1 MVAGLAAVLGAVGA
15 VVGPVDGGRAF
26 ASAPLLVVLA
36 LAPIAAAGL
45 LLSRKKVG
53 LAGGVLAGAGLLAPG
68 RVLLDLQFLVRP
80 VDASRPEL
88 FVPTTLGDF
97 DPTAGLWL
105 LLGGHVAA
113 AVAGVLAAAG
123 KVDDVTSSV
132 AARGRAM
139 GWALALTTI
148 TVAGLLLQPYR
159 SDNAFLLATDV
170 IGSPA
175 MVRIGGLVVALTVI
189 LGGVLAAGASRVSW
203 AKGMVLGLAIGL
215 TGLTAPTLVAALT
228 VEWLHPERWAYLALL
243 PLPVLAVLMFTL
255 LNRDDADAEPE
266 DVHLEADRLHR
277 ATGVL
282 GVLTGLAA
290 LGGALFPQLVVDA
303 GLDQPANYANRQ
315 LAPVGV
321 LLVVLG
327 AALFT
332 RWATIVRPA
341 FVVTLA
347 SVVLVGT
354 AALDAAFTGDSVSPL
369 VHLGAGVWFVG
380 AAVVLSAFAAIVA
393 AIAGGAERD
402 EVDLTEREPN
412 NRLMI
417 PLGVAGALAIG
428 AFGLPMIKASGFA
441 APGIW
446 TEFRLASWGLLTAL
460 VVVVVAAAI
469 AVNARPARATALL
482 AGATVVVTVHLL
494 EWPLTI
500 GRAEGASPDNGT
512 WFTIA
517 CAVVLVASA
526 VYALVPTK
534 AKTEEPA
541 EEPAE
546 PLKPAKKPT
555 TKAGKQAKNKT

>member
-1 MVAGLAAVLGAVGA
+1 VLGAVGA
-15 VVGPVDGGRAF
+15 VQGPVDGGRAF
-26 ASAPLLVVLA
+26 ASQPLLVVLA
-36 LAPIAAAGL
+36 FAPIVVAGGL
-45 LLSRKKVG
+45 LLARRAG
-53 LAGGVLAGAGLLAPG
+53 LAGGVLAGAGLLAPA
-68 RVLLDLQFLVRP
+68 RALLDLQFLVRP

-88 FVPTTLGDF
+88 FVPTNLGDH
-97 DPTAGLWL
+97 DPTVGLWL

-113 AVAGVLAAAG
+113 TAAGALAAAG

-139 GWALALTTI
+139 GWALALATV

-159 SDNAFLLATDV
+159 SDNAFLLAVDV

-175 MVRIGGLVVALTVI
+175 VVRIGGLVLAITVI
-189 LGGVLAAGASRVSW
+189 LGGVLAAGASRVGQ
-203 AKGMVLGLAIGL
+203 ARGTVLGLAIGL
-215 TGLTAPTLVAALT
+215 VGLTLPPLVAALT
-228 VEWLHPERWAYLALL
+228 VDWLHPERWAYLALIPL
-243 PLPVLAVLMFTL
+243 PLLAVLMFTPL
-255 LNRDDADAEPE
+255 TSADSTDPE
-266 DVHLEADRLHR
+266 TVRLEADPLHR

-327 AALFT
+327 VALFT
-332 RWATIVRPA
+332 RWATVVRPA

-380 AAVVLSAFAAIVA
+380 AAVVLSALAAVVA

-402 EVDLTEREPN
+402 DVDLTEREPN

-417 PLGVAGALAIG
+417 PLGIAGALAIG
-428 AFGLPMIKASGFA
+428 AFGLPMIKADGFV

-482 AGATVVVTVHLL
+482 AGATVVVAVHLL

-500 GRAEGASPDNGT
+500 GRAEGAAPDNGT
-512 WFTIA
+512 WFTVA

-526 VYALVPTK
+526 VFALVPKK
-534 AKTEEPA
+534 AKAEPA
-541 EEPAE
+541 EEAPEIAE
-546 PLKPAKKPT
+546 TPEPRKPT
-555 TKAGKQAKNKT
+555 TKAGKQAKKKT